1 MIAMALHIM
10 LNLLYLLWF
19 TKGFAEII
27 TKRAN
32 KICGFI

>member
-1 MIAMALHIM
+1 MIATGLRLMF
-10 LNLLYLLWF
+10 NLLYLLWF

>member
-1 MIAMALHIM
+1 MFMVLI
-10 LNLLYLLWF
+10 YLLF
-19 TKGFAEII
+19 TKGFAVVI

>member
-1 MIAMALHIM
+1 MIAMGLRLM
-10 LNLLYLLWF
+10 LKLLYLLWF
-19 TKGFAEII
+19 TKDFAEII